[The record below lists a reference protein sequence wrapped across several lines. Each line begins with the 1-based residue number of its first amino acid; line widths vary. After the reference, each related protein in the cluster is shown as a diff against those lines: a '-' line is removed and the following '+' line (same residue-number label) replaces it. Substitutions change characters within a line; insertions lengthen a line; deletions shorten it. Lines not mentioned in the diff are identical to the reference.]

1 MAHVVWTAGIE
12 YVSGALCKCGKKGSH
27 THSKMLLATH
37 RVAATTNPNC
47 NRIYV
52 RDEVQRSTPVTS
64 KELRKRIR
72 FAAVAQ
78 AVLARGR
85 DLSKIS
91 QDQINFLAQRD
102 NIGGKKTMRSYLWS
116 LELASY
122 DAEHPES

>member
-1 MAHVVWTAGIE
+1 MAKVVWTAGIE

-52 RDEVQRSTPVTS
+52 RDEAQRSTPLSNNEIEVRT
-64 KELRKRIR
+64 R
-72 FAAVAQ
+72 FASVA
-78 AVLARGR
+78 AMVRTRSR
-85 DLSKIS
+85 DLSKIT
-91 QDQINFLAQRD
+91 QDQMNFLAQRD
-102 NIGGKKTMRSYLWS
+102 AVGGKKTMRSYLWS